1 MPKGGMPSLLEESL
15 SGEFLPSF
23 RTQQIW
29 DLISIYSEYL
39 PYCFVGFAF
48 IYMDDERDADYAIRG
63 LDRREFGRKGR
74 RLRVEW
80 SKVSSVSAL
89 LSLSVL

>member
-1 MPKGGMPSLLEESL
+1 
-15 SGEFLPSF
+15 
-23 RTQQIW
+23 
-29 DLISIYSEYL
+29 
-39 PYCFVGFAF
+39 
-48 IYMDDERDADYAIRG
+48 MDDERDADYAIRE

-89 LSLSVL
+89 LSLLVL